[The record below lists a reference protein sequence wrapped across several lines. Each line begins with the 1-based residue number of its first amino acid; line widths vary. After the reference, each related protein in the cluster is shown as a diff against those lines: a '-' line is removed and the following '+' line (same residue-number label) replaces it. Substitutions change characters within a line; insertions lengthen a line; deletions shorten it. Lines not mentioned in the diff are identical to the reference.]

1 MSFLSY
7 YTVCRRFNCTASAFV
22 TLHFSLFS
30 PSFPRSFSLCLS
42 PSLSLFVS
50 RGFIFSFTYFCLLFS
65 PVFRRRACFLVTPIS
80 RSNNSLLIVPFCV
93 RLSSSYPD
101 VPIRASILDSL
112 SHLLLRER
120 LRPCLRHVLITRIF
134 TADILRVCSPAHR
147 SRMREER
154 VY

>member
-7 YTVCRRFNCTASAFV
+7 YTACRRFNCTASAFV

-30 PSFPRSFSLCLS
+30 PSLPLPFSLT
-42 PSLSLFVS
+42 LSLFVS

-80 RSNNSLLIVPFCV
+80 RSNNSLLIVPFCL
-93 RLSSSYPD
+93 RLSSSYLD

-147 SRMREER
+147 SRMREQR
-154 VY
+154 IY